1 MLRTLESSFVVL
13 SFTLSLAGCGQMPG
27 DDTSTPAAAVTP
39 GNSANSWTFTEGAA
53 KPTGPAP
60 VALGMAGNFVIL
72 SKAGVTNVPPS
83 AITGDIGTSPI
94 TGAAI
99 VALDCVQVS
108 GRIWVVDATG
118 PACGQTDAT
127 YLTAAVGD
135 MEIAYTDAAGRPSPD
150 ATELGA
156 GEIGGQTI
164 AAGLYKWG
172 TGVSITTDVKLSGG
186 PNDVWIFQIA
196 GDLTEANGMQVM
208 LEGGAQARNIFW
220 QVAGQVTVGT
230 TARLEGTILSHTLI
244 ALKTG
249 AALNGRAL
257 AQTAVTL
264 ESNAVHLP

>member
-1 MLRTLESSFVVL
+1 MLRTLETSFLVL
-13 SFTLSLAGCGQMPG
+13 SLTLSLAGCGQNPE
-27 DDTSTPAAAVTP
+27 DETSTPAAAVPP
-39 GNSANSWTFTEGAA
+39 GNAATSWTFTEGAA
-53 KPTGPAP
+53 QPAGPTP
-60 VALGMAGNFVIL
+60 VALGTAGNFVIL
-72 SKAGVTNVPPS
+72 SKSGITNVPPS

-99 VALDCVQVS
+99 VALDCVQVI
-108 GRIWVVDATG
+108 GKIWEVDATG

-150 ATELGA
+150 VTELGA

-164 AAGLYKWG
+164 VPGLYKWG
-172 TGVSITTDVKLSGG
+172 TGVSISTDLKLSGG
-186 PNDVWIFQIA
+186 ANDVWIFQIA
-196 GDLTEANGMQVM
+196 GDVTEANGMQVR

-220 QVAGQVTVGT
+220 QVAGQVTLGT
-230 TARLEGTILSHTLI
+230 TAHFEGTILSHTLI

-249 AALNGRAL
+249 ATLNGRAL

-264 ESNAVHLP
+264 QSNAVHLP